1 MLGKTH
7 RYLYDE
13 LGRLRREDD
22 EVFGFTTFYTY
33 NGGNITS
40 VTKYPYTA
48 DEFPSGTGSTL
59 TYHYAQGSDK
69 LLYTIFDGA
78 QQQSFS
84 YDSAG
89 NPLLWN
95 GSVLQWERG
104 RQLKAF
110 GGITFTY
117 DAGGVRQSKT
127 ANGVTTSYFTEGNRI
142 HREER
147 SDGKTLLYAYDA
159 SGLASI
165 TYNGTL
171 YFVQK
176 NFQGDIVALVDQNGN
191 VVAKYVYD
199 AWGNGKVCNAS
210 GTENTSSS
218 FIGNINPFR
227 YRGYY
232 YDVETGLYY
241 LQTRY
246 YEPRAGRFLNADS
259 VDYIA
264 PDLIGGLNLYAY
276 CNNNPVMYSDPEGVW
291 AMPNWLKW
299 VIGGAVIVGLGIA
312 TIATGGAAAGAARF
326 IVAGALKGAIIGAV
340 SGALVS
346 GTIQGVTSII
356 SGTGFWS
363 GFADGAANGFMSG
376 AIIGGITGALSSGVQ
391 VANAAKSWAA
401 TGGKSGFQQMA
412 LHYNKHVTIEGQK
425 SIAKNIVNYTKQ
437 AQSFFSKN
445 NASGYLLR
453 EGVIK
458 IAGAPGGIFNTDGL
472 IRSFWYIL

>member
-1 MLGKTH
+1 M
-7 RYLYDE
+7 
-13 LGRLRREDD
+13 
-22 EVFGFTTFYTY
+22 
-33 NGGNITS
+33 
-40 VTKYPYTA
+40 
-48 DEFPSGTGSTL
+48 
-59 TYHYAQGSDK
+59 
-69 LLYTIFDGA
+69 
-78 QQQSFS
+78 
-84 YDSAG
+84 
-89 NPLLWN
+89 
-95 GSVLQWERG
+95 LQWERG

-147 SDGKTLLYAYDA
+147 SDGKTLLYAYDYAYDA

-176 NFQGDIVALVDQNGN
+176 NFLGDIVALVDKNGN

-312 TIATGGAAAGAARF
+312 TIATGGAAAISTAGLIGSTLTGAGIGFLGGATASVVVQGAATSWDF
-326 IVAGALKGAIIGAV
+326 EKINPVNALQSGLIGAAI
-340 SGALVS
+340 G
-346 GTIQGVTSII
+346 GIGGVTSYGFGCLGQTIGSSVGQYLSGI
-356 SGTGFWS
+356 SVKNLTVGNAFKYLGGSNMIQSLFS
-363 GFADGAANGFMSG
+363 KIGKGIG
-376 AIIGGITGALSSGVQ
+376 AIIGG
-391 VANAAKSWAA
+391 
-401 TGGKSGFQQMA
+401 
-412 LHYNKHVTIEGQK
+412 YVTNDNMNQL
-425 SIAKNIVNYTKQ
+425 
-437 AQSFFSKN
+437 FSKN
-445 NASGYLLR
+445 SSPLANLADSIQGEIESAALESISKLFKWLL
-453 EGVIK
+453 
-458 IAGAPGGIFNTDGL
+458 
-472 IRSFWYIL
+472 

>member
-1 MLGKTH
+1 MSAAFLQPT
-7 RYLYDE
+7 
-13 LGRLRREDD
+13 
-22 EVFGFTTFYTY
+22 
-33 NGGNITS
+33 
-40 VTKYPYTA
+40 
-48 DEFPSGTGSTL
+48 
-59 TYHYAQGSDK
+59 
-69 LLYTIFDGA
+69 
-78 QQQSFS
+78 FS

-104 RQLKAF
+104 RQLKEF

-127 ANGVTTSYFTEGNRI
+127 ANGVITSYFTEGNRI

-276 CNNNPVMYSDPEGVW
+276 CNNNPVMYSDPEGHFFLL
-291 AMPNWLKW
+291 AL
-299 VIGGAVIVGLGIA
+299 VIGAFAGMVIGCTVAGVSATNDGAEGWELVGA
-312 TIATGGAAAGAARF
+312 IATGALVGGAIGAAVGIGVGLAATGAAAALGGGGAATTAG
-326 IVAGALKGAIIGAV
+326 IMASGGAGAAALSGMSSAAV
-340 SGALVS
+340 TTGLSIVSVGALA
-346 GTIQGVTSII
+346 GV
-356 SGTGFWS
+356 GV
-363 GFADGAANGFMSG
+363 
-376 AIIGGITGALSSGVQ
+376 LS
-391 VANAAKSWAA
+391 A
-401 TGGKSGFQQMA
+401 
-412 LHYNKHVTIEGQK
+412 
-425 SIAKNIVNYTKQ
+425 
-437 AQSFFSKN
+437 
-445 NASGYLLR
+445 GYLLAKWIPGSWPGDDPTIPPGDGFIWR
-453 EGVIK
+453 GPGEVGSEFGEWYNPSTKDQLHPNLKHPLPKGPHWGWRNKLWK
-458 IAGAPGGIFNTDGL
+458 IFKDIFKTL
-472 IRSFWYIL
+472 